1 MADDGKI
8 PAMQTAAKNLVDQ
21 LSGLARTPGDIYI
34 SIIPFAKDVNGGAS
48 NYNQS
53 WVDFTD
59 WDAGP
64 GNRQLWH
71 MQPARSDLRC
81 NIAPAARRTSSSLPR
96 RARPPRCS
104 VDRNIA
110 VKTAR
115 LEIRTRIRIKKPGR
129 EAGLFLFQELN
140 SEISAPQPG

>member
-96 RARPPRCS
+96 RARPPRCLVRS
-104 VDRNIA
+104 EHRCRNCA
-110 VKTAR
+110 SRNKDANSNQKAR
-115 LEIRTRIRIKKPGR
+115 PRGR
-129 EAGLFLFQELN
+129 AFSFSGAEF
-140 SEISAPQPG
+140 